1 MKLARILEYEDGN
14 FGLEYDDTRGT
25 KNSMRLDAASYE
37 AAIIEAKAFLEIDRT
52 NRDTAGEEWEIE

>member
-1 MKLARILEYEDGN
+1 MKLARIVDYEDES
-14 FGLEYDDTRGT
+14 FGLEYDDTRGM

-37 AAIIEAKAFLEIDRT
+37 AAIIEAKAFLGIDRA

>member
-1 MKLARILEYEDGN
+1 MKLARILEYDDGN

-37 AAIIEAKAFLEIDRT
+37 AAIIEAKAFLGIDRT